1 MRLYIS
7 LIMATKLKNP
17 IHNPMIAI
25 FDSWYRANKNPDGFG
40 WPIADVV
47 QIDYIYTYLVNTC
60 RRGSYPT
67 DSEYILQLFRH
78 LLESLKTYHRWVF
91 DRVTPRLISQQ
102 YETIVTAIRTRTPV
116 PSAGGR
122 NSATQEQYT
131 QQKLDLL
138 TDMLQTP

>member
-1 MRLYIS
+1 
-7 LIMATKLKNP
+7 MAKKLKNP
-17 IHNPMIAI
+17 IHNKMIDV
-25 FDSWYRANKNPDGFG
+25 FNDWYRANRNPDGFG

-47 QIDYIYTYLVNTC
+47 QIDYIYTYLVSTC
-60 RRGSYPT
+60 TRGGFST
-67 DSEYILQLFRH
+67 ENMYILDLWKH
-78 LLESLKTYHRWVF
+78 LLESLKTYYRWVF
-91 DRVTPRLISQQ
+91 DRATPRLISQQ

-116 PSAGGR
+116 LTYGQR